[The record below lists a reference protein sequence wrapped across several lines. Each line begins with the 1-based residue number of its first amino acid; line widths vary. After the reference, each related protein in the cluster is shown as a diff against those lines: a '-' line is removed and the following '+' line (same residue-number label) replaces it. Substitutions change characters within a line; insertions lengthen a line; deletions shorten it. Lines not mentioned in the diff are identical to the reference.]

1 MTSSGSL
8 TGSGSGTAL
17 LALSAGNTHALTM
30 NTSTPGTVSGTVSV
44 SSSSQEV
51 ANGTFSQLVSTQ
63 VLDHAHPDL
72 NVATLDFGI
81 RGRTLGGASSSFQI
95 SNLLGSSPTAGLD
108 LDSIT
113 ASGDTAALT
122 TSAGTFT
129 NLAAGSN
136 RSFNATI
143 HDTANGSFSAA
154 YTFNFSD
161 QDLPGATTLAPKTLV
176 LTGIIATPG
185 DSDLNDTI
193 NFDDYVRTDNG
204 FNNHLTGWFNGDFDY
219 NGVINF
225 DDYALIDVN
234 FNNQRQPAMNAVPEP
249 SGAGLL
255 FAVAAGVSRSRRMRR
270 SRAAAN

>member
-1 MTSSGSL
+1 LMALSPGNTHTL
-8 TGSGSGTAL
+8 AL
-17 LALSAGNTHALTM
+17 LANS
-30 NTSTPGTVSGTVSV
+30 PGTFSGTLNVTGT
-44 SSSSQEV
+44 SQEV
-51 ANGTFSQLVSTQ
+51 ANGTFSQVISTQ
-63 VLDHAHPDL
+63 ALAHAHPDV
-72 NVATLDFGI
+72 NVATIDFGI

-95 SNLLGSSPTAGLD
+95 SNLLGSGATAGLD

-113 ASGDTAALT
+113 ASGDTTALT

-143 HDTANGSFSAA
+143 HDTANGSFSAS

-204 FNNHLTGWFNGDFDY
+204 FNNHLTGWANGDFDG
-219 NGVINF
+219 NGQVNF
-225 DDYALIDVN
+225 DDYVLIDLF
-234 FNNQRQPAMNAVPEP
+234 FNQQNGGGNAALRRAQRWLAGESSPKGIEP
-249 SGAGLL
+249 DVL
-255 FAVAAGVSRSRRMRR
+255 AALKQH
-270 SRAAAN
+270 